1 MILRVDS
8 PGFTLVALEILGS
21 PLFDLPDSVRQAHCT
36 DAGEVRLAWSVVDVA
51 DLLSTPLPVALGQP
65 PFVDGVVGVEAVC
78 SGGRHNLPD
87 RAFPALGSR

>member
-36 DAGEVRLAWSVVDVA
+36 DAGEVRLA
-51 DLLSTPLPVALGQP
+51 T
-65 PFVDGVVGVEAVC
+65 
-78 SGGRHNLPD
+78 
-87 RAFPALGSR
+87 AF